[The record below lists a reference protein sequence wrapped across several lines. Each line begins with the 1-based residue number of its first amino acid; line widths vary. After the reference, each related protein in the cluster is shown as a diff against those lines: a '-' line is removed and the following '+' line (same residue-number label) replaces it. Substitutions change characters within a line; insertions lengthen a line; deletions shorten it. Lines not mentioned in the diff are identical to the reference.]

1 MELNRNDLTPFSA
14 LEGTTI
20 EQLIPLLT
28 LFNSV
33 NEKEK

>member
-1 MELNRNDLTPFSA
+1 MELNQNDLTPFSA

-20 EQLIPLLT
+20 EQLIPLLM

-33 NEKEK
+33 DKK